1 MRLTERG
8 TAPAKAGTY
17 SVDVFIAWFNLEGA
31 CRPLRL
37 HLTKAFK
44 DQFALFG
51 TDDLQFFNGLN
62 VRLAS
67 GNVLEIY
74 IKNNRRSG
82 MPESVQCW
90 RVQGGRRERY
100 IYCEHLV
107 N

>member
-1 MRLTERG
+1 M
-8 TAPAKAGTY
+8 
-17 SVDVFIAWFNLEGA
+17 DVFIAWFNLEGA

-74 IKNNRRSG
+74 IKKYRRKAVCQKAC
-82 MPESVQCW
+82 SVGEY
-90 RVQGGRRERY
+90 REGGGEDIY
-100 IYCEHLV
+100 IVSILLTS
-107 N
+107 